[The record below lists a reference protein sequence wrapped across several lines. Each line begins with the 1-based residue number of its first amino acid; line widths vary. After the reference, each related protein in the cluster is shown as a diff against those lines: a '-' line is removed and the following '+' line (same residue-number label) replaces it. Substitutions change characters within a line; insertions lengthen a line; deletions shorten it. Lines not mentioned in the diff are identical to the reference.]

1 MIDDIKAD
9 AKDRMEK
16 SLTALEAAFAR
27 IRTGRAHPNILDEII
42 VEYYGADTP
51 VAQVANIKVED
62 ARSLSITPFEKNMLP
77 VIEKAILQS
86 DLGLTPTTSS
96 DKVRLAMPPLTEENR
111 RDLTKHAKQEAEGAR
126 IAIRNIRRDANQ
138 MLKDLLKEKEITEDE
153 SRGGEDDVQKLTDEM
168 VARVDQMLEKKEHD
182 LMEI

>member
-77 VIEKAILQS
+77 VIEKAILKS

>member
-1 MIDDIKAD
+1 
-9 AKDRMEK
+9 
-16 SLTALEAAFAR
+16 
-27 IRTGRAHPNILDEII
+27 
-42 VEYYGADTP
+42 
-51 VAQVANIKVED
+51 
-62 ARSLSITPFEKNMLP
+62 MLP
-77 VIEKAILQS
+77 VIEKAILKS